1 MFICLCLLCSFLHI
15 IMLPFWNMF
24 SIIYFTMYF
33 FYLSFIIYDSDYFTW
48 TFNITG
54 NKRRSRFLFSLR
66 RSSVNWNSI
75 ISKAFHHNESHCSF
89 MKSKIYIFQT
99 QEVHQIITSK
109 MAHSLN
115 CFQIFFFLFFW
126 MCAFLYQHYNYTC
139 SWRHTINVNAN
150 ILFANW

>member
-1 MFICLCLLCSFLHI
+1 MFICLCLLCLFLHI

-24 SIIYFTMYF
+24 SIIYFTMLF
-33 FYLSFIIYDSDYFTW
+33 FYLFFIIYDSDYFTW
-48 TFNITG
+48 NFNITG
-54 NKRRSRFLFSLR
+54 NKRSRFHFSLR
-66 RSSVNWNSI
+66 HASVNWNSI

-99 QEVHQIITSK
+99 QEVHQIITCQNGTLFKLFSD
-109 MAHSLN
+109 
-115 CFQIFFFLFFW
+115 IFLPFFW

>member
-1 MFICLCLLCSFLHI
+1 MFIILCLLCSFLHI
-15 IMLPFWNMF
+15 VISLFCK
-24 SIIYFTMYF
+24 YF
-33 FYLSFIIYDSDYFTW
+33 FCHLFYNVIFSLFFIIYNSDYFIW
-48 TFNITG
+48 NFNITV
-54 NKRRSRFLFSLR
+54 NKRSRFLFSLR
-66 RSSVNWNSI
+66 HASVNWNSI
-75 ISKAFHHNESHCSF
+75 ISRAFHHNESHCSF
-89 MKSKIYIFQT
+89 MKSKIYIFQR